1 MDECRLSKDVF
12 KLVWDVW
19 ENYSQKNP
27 KGEAIIHW
35 DVLGGS
41 FRWTYGHLWE
51 SALQV
56 ADYLIKNG
64 VAKGDICALMIR
76 HNKYFY
82 PIYMGISL
90 MGAIPAILAY
100 PNARLHPDKF
110 INGLAGMA
118 QKSGLDWILTEHEL
132 EPMIKP
138 IITGRKS
145 SIKGIF
151 YPLACMGDWP
161 YREPDSSSIKK
172 RRGKIDGNMPFL
184 LQHSSGTTGLQK
196 AVVLSHRAILEHVK
210 RYSESI
216 KLYGK
221 DKIVSWL
228 PLYHDMGLIAAFH
241 LPLIYGIPSVQI
253 DPFQWVTAPSIFFNA
268 ISEEKCTVTW
278 LPNFAY
284 NFMVDRVSEKE
295 MENIRLDSMRMF
307 INCSEV
313 VRAQSH
319 DKFLHRF
326 QKYGV
331 KKQSLAACYAMAEA
345 TFAVTQTT
353 PGIEASSLAVS
364 RDALSKRII
373 EIEVNENLAK
383 ICVSSG
389 KPISGCA
396 VRITDEKGKEL
407 SEDRIGRIII
417 NSVSLFDGYRND
429 RQRTRHALKDGWY
442 LSGDL
447 GFCHGGEYFVAGRED
462 DVIITAGNNIYPED
476 IEDAASKVSGIIP
489 GRVVAF
495 GVDNEP
501 LGTQDICVVAET
513 SIENESE
520 KESVKLALVQAGMS
534 IDVTISQ
541 IHLVPPRWLIKSS
554 SGKPSRR
561 VNRER
566 ILAGKLQEDANHDFR
581 SAKKNHTKSVKA

>member
-1 MDECRLSKDVF
+1 MEDYRSSINDF
-12 KLVWDVW
+12 KLIWDVW
-19 ENYSQKNP
+19 ENHTQKNP
-27 KGEAIIHW
+27 KREAIIHW
-35 DVLGGS
+35 DVITGS
-41 FRWTYGHLWE
+41 YRWTYGNLWE
-51 SALQV
+51 SALKV

-76 HNKYFY
+76 HNMYFY
-82 PIYMGISL
+82 PIYMGVSL
-90 MGAIPAILAY
+90 MGAIPAVLAH

-110 INGLAGMA
+110 INGLVGMA

-132 EPMIKP
+132 GP
-138 IITGRKS
+138 IINPVITGLKV

-151 YPLACMGDWP
+151 YPLECLKDWQS
-161 YREPDSSSIKK
+161 REIDSSSIKK
-172 RRGKIDGNMPFL
+172 SRNGIDENMPFL

-210 RYSESI
+210 RYSEAI
-216 KLYGK
+216 KLCEK

-241 LPLIYGIPSVQI
+241 LPLIYGIPSVLI
-253 DPFQWVTAPSIFFNA
+253 DPLQWIIAPRIFFYA
-268 ISEEKCTVTW
+268 ISDEKCTLTW

-284 NFMVDRVSEKE
+284 NIMANRVSDRD

-319 DKFLHRF
+319 DRFLRRF
-326 QKYGV
+326 HKYGV
-331 KKQSLAACYAMAEA
+331 KKQSLAVCYAMAET

-353 PGIEASSLAVS
+353 TDIEAPWVFVS
-364 RDALSKRII
+364 RDALSRQMV

-383 ICVSSG
+383 KCVSSG

-396 VRITDEKGKEL
+396 VKITDENGKEL
-407 SEDRIGRIII
+407 PEDRIGRVII

-429 RQRTRHALKDGWY
+429 CERTRHVLKDGWY

-447 GFCHGGEYFVAGRED
+447 GFCHKGEYFIIGRED
-462 DVIITAGNNIYPED
+462 DVIIMAGNNIYPED
-476 IEDAASKVSGIIP
+476 IEDAVNKVPGIIS

-495 GVDNEP
+495 GVDNEQ

-513 SIENESE
+513 SIVNESK
-520 KESVKLALVQAGMS
+520 KEALKLALMQAGMS

-541 IHLVPPRWLIKSS
+541 IYLVPPRWLIKSS
-554 SGKPSRR
+554 AGKPSRR
-561 VNRER
+561 ANKER
-566 ILAGKLQEDANHDFR
+566 ILSEKLQDDA
-581 SAKKNHTKSVKA
+581 KP

>member
-1 MDECRLSKDVF
+1 MDECRLSTNVF
-12 KLVWDVW
+12 KLVWDAW
-19 ENYSQKNP
+19 ENHSQKNP

-35 DVLGGS
+35 DVITGS
-41 FRWTYGHLWE
+41 FRWTYGNLWE
-51 SALQV
+51 SALKV

-76 HNKYFY
+76 HNMYFY
-82 PIYMGISL
+82 PIYMGVSL
-90 MGAIPAILAY
+90 IGAIPAVLAH

-110 INGLAGMA
+110 INGLVGMA

-132 EPMIKP
+132 GPIIKP
-138 IITGRKS
+138 IITELKV

-151 YPLACMGDWP
+151 YPLECLKDWQSI
-161 YREPDSSSIKK
+161 EPDSSSIKES
-172 RRGKIDGNMPFL
+172 RSGIDENMPFL

-196 AVVLSHRAILEHVK
+196 AVVLSHRAVLEHVK
-210 RYSESI
+210 RYSEAI
-216 KLYGK
+216 KLCEK
-221 DKIVSWL
+221 DKIISWL

-241 LPLIYGIPSVQI
+241 LPLIYGIPLVLI
-253 DPFQWVTAPSIFFNA
+253 DPLQWVVAPRIFFYA
-268 ISEEKCTVTW
+268 ISEEKCTLTW

-284 NFMVDRVSEKE
+284 NFMADRVLDKD

-319 DKFLHRF
+319 DKFFHRF
-326 QKYGV
+326 KEYGV
-331 KKQSLAACYAMAEA
+331 KKQSLAACYAMAET

-353 PGIEASSLAVS
+353 PGLEASSVAVS
-364 RDALSKRII
+364 RDALSRQMV
-373 EIEVNENLAK
+373 EIKANENLAK

-396 VRITDEKGKEL
+396 VKITDENGKEL

-429 RQRTRHALKDGWY
+429 LQRTRHVLKDGWY
-442 LSGDL
+442 SSGDL
-447 GFCHGGEYFVAGRED
+447 GFCHGGEYFVVGRED
-462 DVIITAGNNIYPED
+462 DVIIIAGNNIYPED
-476 IEDAASKVSGIIP
+476 IEDAASKVSGVIP
-489 GRVVAF
+489 GRAVAF
-495 GVDNEP
+495 GVDNEQ
-501 LGTQDICVVAET
+501 LGTQDICVVVET
-513 SIENESE
+513 PIENESE
-520 KESVKLALVQAGMS
+520 KESLKLALMQAGMS

-561 VNRER
+561 ANRER
-566 ILAGKLQEDANHDFR
+566 ILSGKLQEDA
-581 SAKKNHTKSVKA
+581 KP

>member
-1 MDECRLSKDVF
+1 MDESRFSINGF
-12 KLVWDVW
+12 KLVGDAW
-19 ENYSQKNP
+19 ENHVQKNP

-35 DVLGGS
+35 DVLNGS
-41 FRWTYGHLWE
+41 FRWTYRYLWE
-51 SALQV
+51 SALKA

-64 VAKGDICALMIR
+64 VVKGDICALMIR
-76 HNKYFY
+76 HHKYFY
-82 PIYMGISL
+82 PLYMGISL
-90 MGAIPAILAY
+90 MGAIPAVLAY

-110 INGLAGMA
+110 INGLTGMA
-118 QKSGLDWILTEHEL
+118 HKSGLDWILTEHEL
-132 EPMIKP
+132 ESTIKP
-138 IITGRKS
+138 IISGRRS

-151 YPLACMGDWP
+151 YPLEYMEGRQH
-161 YREPDSSSIKK
+161 REPDFSSIKK
-172 RRGKIDGNMPFL
+172 RRAGIDGNMPFL

-196 AVVLSHRAILEHVK
+196 AVVLSHRAILEHVE
-210 RYSESI
+210 RYSEAI
-216 KLYGK
+216 RLCEK
-221 DKIVSWL
+221 DKIISWL

-241 LPLIYGIPSVQI
+241 LPLIYGIPLVQI
-253 DPFQWVTAPSIFFNA
+253 DPFQWVTAPSIFFSA
-268 ISEEKCTVTW
+268 VSEERGTVTW

-284 NFMVDRVSEKE
+284 SFMADRVSDSD

-319 DKFLHRF
+319 DKFFHRF

-331 KKQSLAACYAMAEA
+331 KIQSLAACYAMAEA

-353 PGIEASSLAVS
+353 PDIEAHSVAVN
-364 RDALSKRII
+364 REALSKKIV

-396 VRITDEKGKEL
+396 IRITDENGKEL
-407 SEDRIGRIII
+407 PEDRIGRLTV
-417 NSVSLFDGYRND
+417 NSISLFDGYRND
-429 RQRTRHALKDGWY
+429 RQRTHRVLKDGWY

-447 GFCHGGEYFVAGRED
+447 GFCHGGEYFVIGRED
-462 DVIITAGNNIYPED
+462 DVIIIAGNNIYPED
-476 IEDAASKVSGIIP
+476 IEDNVSKVPGIIP

-495 GVDNEP
+495 GVDNEQ

-513 SIENESE
+513 SIEKESE
-520 KESVKLALVQAGMS
+520 KELLKLALMQAGMA
-534 IDVTISQ
+534 IDVTISE
-541 IHLVPPRWLIKSS
+541 IYLVPPRWLIKSS

-561 VNRER
+561 ANKER
-566 ILAGKLQEDANHDFR
+566 ILKP
-581 SAKKNHTKSVKA
+581 

>member
-1 MDECRLSKDVF
+1 MEDYRSSINDF
-12 KLVWDVW
+12 KLIWDVW
-19 ENYSQKNP
+19 ENHTQKNP
-27 KGEAIIHW
+27 KREAIIHW
-35 DVLGGS
+35 DVITGS
-41 FRWTYGHLWE
+41 YRWTYGNLWE
-51 SALQV
+51 SALKV

-76 HNKYFY
+76 HNMYFY
-82 PIYMGISL
+82 PIYMGVSL
-90 MGAIPAILAY
+90 MGAIPAVLAH

-110 INGLAGMA
+110 INGLVGMA

-132 EPMIKP
+132 GP
-138 IITGRKS
+138 IINPVITGLKV

-151 YPLACMGDWP
+151 YPLECLKDWQS
-161 YREPDSSSIKK
+161 REIDSSSIKK
-172 RRGKIDGNMPFL
+172 SRNGIDENMPFL

-210 RYSESI
+210 RYSEAI
-216 KLYGK
+216 KLCEK

-241 LPLIYGIPSVQI
+241 LPLIYGIPSVLI
-253 DPFQWVTAPSIFFNA
+253 DPLQWIIAPRIFFYA
-268 ISEEKCTVTW
+268 ISDEKCTLTW

-284 NFMVDRVSEKE
+284 NIMANRVSDRD

-319 DKFLHRF
+319 DRFLRRF
-326 QKYGV
+326 HKYGV
-331 KKQSLAACYAMAEA
+331 KKQSLAVCYAMAET

-353 PGIEASSLAVS
+353 TDIEAPWVFVS
-364 RDALSKRII
+364 RDALSRQMV

-383 ICVSSG
+383 KCVSSG

-396 VRITDEKGKEL
+396 VKITDENGKEL
-407 SEDRIGRIII
+407 PEDRIGRVII

-429 RQRTRHALKDGWY
+429 CERTRHVLKDGWY

-447 GFCHGGEYFVAGRED
+447 GFCHKGEYFIIGRED
-462 DVIITAGNNIYPED
+462 DVIIMAGNNIYPED
-476 IEDAASKVSGIIP
+476 IEDAVNKVPGIIS

-495 GVDNEP
+495 GVDNEQ

-513 SIENESE
+513 SIVNESK
-520 KESVKLALVQAGMS
+520 KEALKLALMQAGMS

-541 IHLVPPRWLIKSS
+541 IYLVPPRWLIKSS
-554 SGKPSRR
+554 AGKPSRR
-561 VNRER
+561 ANKER
-566 ILAGKLQEDANHDFR
+566 ILSGKLQEDE
-581 SAKKNHTKSVKA
+581 KP